1 MSVHSTL
8 EQWNVDAGVAA
19 VAGSGAAQSGYSG
32 HVLPGSVCL
41 AQSGTAGWL
50 CNTVCSCSPACAF
63 IPKNPTVFQLQIE
76 FWHWDAL
83 LFFWEGKSSVLHRP
97 ADPRALP
104 SLGVGI

>member
-19 VAGSGAAQSGYSG
+19 VAGSGAAQSGC
-32 HVLPGSVCL
+32 PGSVCL

-50 CNTVCSCSPACAF
+50 CNTVCSCSPACEF

-97 ADPRALP
+97 ADPGHCPPLE
-104 SLGVGI
+104 LGYNYT